1 MLSLRKYALSLIK
14 TLRGFV
20 FMTTVGVAAL
30 VFLGATLASSLLYEK
45 LLEERGLETSREIA
59 QQNFNSIY
67 QALGKGDS
75 HTQIRELVAQS
86 ILTFPST
93 LSQIDIY
100 PGPALPARGTQ
111 APQAPVP
118 ADAHQALTDGK
129 LSVQKTGDHL
139 RYLYP
144 VTAQATCL
152 QCHAGTKMGDKLG
165 VVAIAHKLPTV
176 AATARLYYE
185 A

>member
-118 ADAHQALTDGK
+118 ADAHQALTDG
-129 LSVQKTGDHL
+129 D
-139 RYLYP
+139 Y
-144 VTAQATCL
+144 
-152 QCHAGTKMGDKLG
+152 
-165 VVAIAHKLPTV
+165 
-176 AATARLYYE
+176 AAEPIKALLKQ
-185 A
+185 